1 MIWLH
6 WIKKHLAWVIGSVVV
21 LGVLI
26 FLICFENIPRIT
38 YQYDDKTDS
47 YMVHRVY
54 GNAKSYTIL
63 DTYKDK
69 KVTKIG
75 AKAFMNQTK
84 LETVT
89 LGCNIQ
95 EIERLSFS
103 GCNRLKSIDLTNITI
118 IGRNAFAD
126 CESLTSVTIYG
137 ADVYGGAFYGCKAL
151 EHVQLKDTKTIGSY
165 AFAETIVQSITIP
178 ASCMELGTD
187 AFYECQALKEIIV
200 YSSYLSKNDYL
211 NQLSIVEFK
220 S

>member
-1 MIWLH
+1 MWLQ
-6 WIKKHLAWVIGSVVV
+6 WVKKHLAWIIGSVVV
-21 LGVLI
+21 LGLLI

-75 AKAFMNQTK
+75 AKAFINQTK

-103 GCNRLKSIDLTNITI
+103 GCNSLQSIDLTNITM
-118 IGRNAFAD
+118 IGRNAFSD
-126 CESLTSVTIYG
+126 CESLTEVTIYA

-151 EHVQLKDTKTIGSY
+151 EDVHLKDTKTIGSY
-165 AFAETIVQSITIP
+165 AFAETAIQSIAIP
-178 ASCMELGTD
+178 ISCTELGID
-187 AFYECQALKEIIV
+187 AFYECQALKEVIV
-200 YSSYLSKNDYL
+200 YSTDLSNNDYL
-211 NQLSIVEFK
+211 KQLSIVEFK